1 MNKKDLFKDE
11 LLNGSTIKDA
21 CKKIAISET
30 QAYKWLN
37 GGLREELRDVNKQRF
52 CIAISRLESESDTM
66 IKELIDAI
74 KNERSPPMLT
84 AKAKAIQIYFQ
95 IRNES
100 VSDEILER
108 IDALE
113 NTLNKRGN

>member
-52 CIAISRLESESDTM
+52 CIAVSRLESESDTM